1 MTIHEL
7 IDKIETEFD
16 NIEPGTL
23 KEDTSFRNLNEW
35 SSMHALILIALVD
48 TEYNVTLNGEDLRQI
63 STVTDLYQLVKSRL

>member
-7 IDKIETEFD
+7 IEKIETEFD